1 MLLFLTVVMSVPYLA
16 GRFKVL
22 PPIFGYLPELLA
34 ALVLAYIIFAGTKS
48 RFRYVR
54 AEYWLAFGTIAA
66 VMVCGIFA
74 NSVAPGPVFAGIRN
88 YLRAIPLFFLP
99 AVFLFSEKQMGR
111 QLRWLGILCLLQLP
125 AAVYERLHVINS
137 GRTSGDS
144 VVGTVEDSSCLS
156 IILIAATCVLTAL
169 AVRGFVPRKRFVVLF
184 LLLLLPTTIN
194 ETKATL
200 ILLPIGLLIT
210 VLVASQPQRRLQ
222 VGAMAMI
229 MLVTFF
235 SIFIPIYEYLQR
247 NTPYHVPIT
256 TFFTD
261 PDAFMRYVGGHAQ
274 TTGSVHVGRLDGIR
288 IPLRYMSNDPSLLA
302 FGVGLGNASHSNM
315 GEQFTGRYY
324 LMFEKFELSCI
335 TMFLLELGLL
345 GTGMVFLL
353 YWLIFRDSLIVARID
368 PGPGGALAAAW
379 AGIVA
384 MTVVSMPYKEIYVF
398 PSLSFLFWYLAG
410 YVAAR
415 RMILTR
421 GPEYDPVT
429 TELPASQHA
438 AAR

>member
-1 MLLFLTVVMSVPYLA
+1 
-16 GRFKVL
+16 
-22 PPIFGYLPELLA
+22 
-34 ALVLAYIIFAGTKS
+34 
-48 RFRYVR
+48 
-54 AEYWLAFGTIAA
+54 
-66 VMVCGIFA
+66 
-74 NSVAPGPVFAGIRN
+74 
-88 YLRAIPLFFLP
+88 
-99 AVFLFSEKQMGR
+99 
-111 QLRWLGILCLLQLP
+111 
-125 AAVYERLHVINS
+125 
-137 GRTSGDS
+137 
-144 VVGTVEDSSCLS
+144 
-156 IILIAATCVLTAL
+156 
-169 AVRGFVPRKRFVVLF
+169 
-184 LLLLLPTTIN
+184 
-194 ETKATL
+194 
-200 ILLPIGLLIT
+200 
-210 VLVASQPQRRLQ
+210 
-222 VGAMAMI
+222 MI